1 MSYVPEFVALYEI
14 FPYIRNFPL
23 DNKTI
28 RVAVKD
34 YLEGGELKAVIITKY
49 GKICDWNT
57 TNVTN
62 MARLFNEYIIF
73 NEDISKWDVSKVTD
87 MSGMFNH
94 AESFNQPIGE
104 WNTSNVTLMENMFC
118 AAKSFNQPIE
128 GWDTSNVITMK
139 NMFEFAF
146 KFNQDIGRWNV
157 SCLLYTSPSPRDS

>member
-1 MSYVPEFVALYEI
+1 MKKRPWNLILFHNKFTWKMSYVPEFVALYEI

-28 RVAVKD
+28 RDAVKD
-34 YLEGGELKAVIITKY
+34 YFEGGELKAVIITKY

-87 MSGMFNH
+87 MS
-94 AESFNQPIGE
+94 
-104 WNTSNVTLMENMFC
+104 
-118 AAKSFNQPIE
+118 
-128 GWDTSNVITMK
+128 
-139 NMFEFAF
+139 
-146 KFNQDIGRWNV
+146 
-157 SCLLYTSPSPRDS
+157 CLLYTSPSPRD